1 MIAGKGDAD
10 SSSEDEDSE
19 EEAVK
24 QKKVKN
30 HKLKKELQKE
40 QEELG
45 KILMTKKQR
54 RLYEQADKSQKQKKD
69 LA

>member
-1 MIAGKGDAD
+1 LN
-10 SSSEDEDSE
+10 
-19 EEAVK
+19 

-30 HKLKKELQKE
+30 AKLKKELAKE

-54 RLYEQADKSQKQKKD
+54 QLFEQVDKSNQSKKQQATKLKEKRNKLEQAKKK
-69 LA
+69 